1 MKINQYLLYLLLF
14 LVVFN
19 YGVLADT
26 QWIDMVSP
34 INHSQWKNIAVGDL
48 DTDGIPDIVAA
59 NPDPNEQFSDYS
71 GLPVW
76 LGQIYSGSQAPF
88 YWGLSRGYEIS
99 GTSVSMP
106 LPDPKNTASPH
117 VSCVFIGNTCNLMG
131 EWTME
136 IAEKARI
143 NQLYVVSGGS
153 DFNAAIPSGV
163 FWPDIYHLDYD
174 TWKFTQIESGNSFK
188 VFSERYGQ
196 QSNNLTL
203 GVPYTS
209 DRGQIEILVT
219 RKTKGNAQDPEIF
232 HIVTQPALA
241 NVYTIDRISY
251 PERRYL
257 TDNTGNTLIRPSA
270 IFVDR
275 SSLMQLR
282 YDPKPFDEPLTKGQ
296 KWYFHTPHGP
306 KTNEAY
312 NSVKLFDVNRD
323 GQLDIVAAGPNGID
337 IFLQTGPAM
346 SDWGFQPINPRNG
359 VPNNGFVA
367 YLGVGENENNHVYP
381 NVVRDDVWVAE
392 YKDGFFSAYGLFT
405 HASGPRF
412 LPYEQTST
420 YCRELTIKSITG
432 GPFINGDKFYFSV
445 KRVNWDIRSGPD
457 TSADYTDILVDD
469 ITRNGY
475 ADIIASKATGGFDY
489 FSFNGTNW
497 IKKEGI
503 TFGNVVTSMLLKDV
517 DNDGWLDL
525 IASSNRGVHVWRKL
539 PGGGWDRDTGPAQDR
554 SFLGVTAA
562 DFNKDGFMDIAA
574 TEDLGGDVGAIQVW
588 YFDSEK
594 GWFQRSRASVPTPDP
609 NNVGN
614 GFMSVVKV
622 SHILTIPEIWTLTC
636 DVEMANSGLFRVTGS
651 RSGIQS
657 KMARVGEAYISDRGQ
672 VEFTIFDGLVD
683 YAVNDKFTFR
693 TGRGPLELRK
703 FGAIA
708 ASDLNKDGNMDIF
721 ATSLNNFGIG
731 IWLGNG
737 HYGWLAETP
746 PESSSSWQ
754 TLSADV
760 DLNFDGHPDIVAGSY
775 SPGGGIQNGIKIWVG
790 KHSSPNVWKD
800 WIYKPIINGRF
811 NKIVHADFNNDGNL
825 DIALTSDD
833 PSNEGIWLLTGNG
846 QGDFEKITT
855 PISDDTN
862 YFSICAGDF
871 NQDGLCDIAAGK
883 KGEGFDVFLNGPD
896 FSWSNNTSSIMVGEI
911 YDITAAD
918 IDRDGH
924 LDLIIAQNY
933 ISSDRPGVI
942 VYFNDGKGNFSDSQS
957 MPLSATVYSHWSVD
971 AIDLDNNGILD
982 IITTNA
988 SGNPGTFIFYGFLD
1002 DDDRLNYNSY
1012 TIIVDPQG
1020 HDHNYGLAVADFN
1033 LDAQKEFATGSDG
1046 HGGLG
1051 FVGFGSH
1058 FEECNFMWTTLGFGK
1073 IRDIAVADITNN
1085 GYPDIV
1091 ISTEQNGVQAYK
1103 TVPGF
1108 PGQHSFSFAPLKHPA
1123 GTGDYVGITA
1133 ADFTNDG
1140 LIDVIASRNQSSG
1153 ASGLDMWIS
1162 YRDFS
1167 LPRITNTY
1175 PKNNTT
1181 FNVGADTDVYVSF
1194 SKTMDP
1200 STLTYENIQITK
1212 DGNPIGYSIVTLDSN
1227 HTIRI
1232 TASEM
1237 VRHAQYTVTIV
1248 GGFEG
1253 VRDQNG
1259 NMFDGNQDGQAQ
1271 ESPYDDYVFS
1281 FITIDT
1287 IPPSVPTGL
1296 LATPGDAE
1304 VSLRWLPNN
1313 HPILDSD
1320 LEGYYVVW
1328 QVADHSEPE
1337 NYKFYSKEELGVPP
1351 RITIRGVKNLVELEL
1366 SVVSRDFD
1374 YNESLYSERVRV
1386 LPYPERP
1393 QIWWGGTYDT
1403 LVTSNE
1409 GGYMTLLA
1417 FVVDPKGTIQNVEL
1431 YYEDMPTG
1439 AYLIDGGHPDF
1450 PSGLG
1455 LYALHGRVDPLHT
1468 GYLEIPFQ
1476 MVAHSTSGLKSAM
1489 WPYLHMQR
1497 DIPGSGGSTAS
1508 PRPGSLE
1515 RYFALKHQQ
1524 FIRQTEIPF
1533 ERQRPSTSPDRPQ
1546 ILCAGFT
1553 ANPEADFEFGARNWL
1568 TAIVVDPNDG
1578 DGYSDIQTV
1587 ELIYRN
1593 ERYPLV
1599 NTGIANFGFADE
1611 LELTPVIWGID
1622 LTWYGEETDPEGPN
1636 GRQHYLEGPQLMK
1649 IQAVDYDGNA
1659 SDIWPYFIV
1668 N

>member
-1 MKINQYLLYLLLF
+1 MKHNLRLLYLLSF
-14 LVVFN
+14 LLVFN
-19 YGVLADT
+19 LNVFADT

-34 INHSQWKNIAVGDL
+34 INHSQWKSIAVADL

-59 NPDPNEQFSDYS
+59 NPDSNEQFSDYS

-76 LGQIYSGSQAPF
+76 LGQIYSGSQAPY

-106 LPDPKNTASPH
+106 VPNPENSASPH
-117 VSCVFIGNTCNLMG
+117 VSCAFIGNTCNLMG
-131 EWTME
+131 EWTLE
-136 IAEKARI
+136 IATKAQI
-143 NQLYVVSGGS
+143 NELYVVSGAS
-153 DFNAAIPSGV
+153 NFSATIPSNV

-174 TWKFTQIESGNSFK
+174 TWKFTQIGNTDSFK
-188 VFSERYGQ
+188 VASDIYGS
-196 QSNNLTL
+196 QSSDLIL

-209 DRGQIEILVT
+209 DRGQITILVT
-219 RKTKGNAQDPEIF
+219 RSTKSNTLDQEIF
-232 HIVTQPALA
+232 HIITQPALA
-241 NVYTIDRISY
+241 EVYTVDRNSH
-251 PERRYL
+251 PNRRYL
-257 TDNTGNTLIRPSA
+257 VDNTGNTMIKPG
-270 IFVDR
+270 IFFTDR
-275 SSLMQLR
+275 LSLMQLR
-282 YDPKPFDEPLTKGQ
+282 FDPKPFDDPLTKGH
-296 KWYFHTPHGP
+296 KWHFHTPDGP
-306 KTNEAY
+306 KTNKAY

-337 IFLQTGPAM
+337 VFLQAGPSM
-346 SDWGFQPINPRNG
+346 SDWGFRPANPRNN
-359 VPNNGFVA
+359 VPSCNLEG
-367 YLGVGENENNHVYP
+367 YLGDIWENIYP
-381 NVVRDDVWVAE
+381 NQVRDDVWVVE
-392 YKDGFFSAYGLFT
+392 YKDGRFFAYGLFT
-405 HASGPRF
+405 NGTGPSF
-412 LPYEQTST
+412 LPHEPTST
-420 YCRELTIKSITG
+420 HCREFTIKKIDG
-432 GPFINGDKFYFSV
+432 GPFTNGDKFYLSL
-445 KRVNWDIRSGPD
+445 KRVNWDTRTGPS

-475 ADIIASKATGGFDY
+475 ADIIASKASGGFDY
-489 FSFNGTNW
+489 FSFNGTSW
-497 IKKEGI
+497 VKKEGI
-503 TFGNVVTSMLLKDV
+503 SFSNVVTSMLLKDI

-525 IASSNRGVHVWRKL
+525 IASSNRGVHVWRKW
-539 PGGGWDRDTGPAQDR
+539 PGGGWENDTGPAQDR
-554 SFLGVTAA
+554 SFLGITAA

-574 TEDLGGDVGAIQVW
+574 TEDLGGDIGAIQVW
-588 YFDSEK
+588 YYDPVK
-594 GWFQRSRASVPTPDP
+594 GWFQRSRASVPAPDP
-609 NNVGN
+609 NNVGD
-614 GFMSVVKV
+614 GIMSVVKV
-622 SHILTIPEIWTLTC
+622 SHIHTIPETWSLTC
-636 DVEMANSGLFRVTGS
+636 DVAMANSGLFKVTGS

-657 KMARVGEAYISDRGQ
+657 KMAKVGETYIADRGQ

-703 FGAIA
+703 FGAIV

-737 HYGWLAETP
+737 HYGWQAETP

-754 TLSADV
+754 ALSADI
-760 DLNFDGHPDIVAGSY
+760 DLNFDGHPDIIAGSY
-775 SPGGGIQNGIKIWVG
+775 SPGGGIQNGIKIWAG
-790 KHSSPNVWKD
+790 KHSSPNVWRD

-833 PSNEGIWLLTGNG
+833 PSNEGIWLLEGNG
-846 QGDFEKITT
+846 QGDFEKIASL
-855 PISDDTN
+855 ISTETN

-883 KGEGFDVFLNGPD
+883 KSGGFDVFLNAPD
-896 FSWSNNTSSIMVGEI
+896 YTWSPNTSSITIGEI

-924 LDLIIAQNY
+924 LDLIIAQNF
-933 ISSDRPGVI
+933 ISPKYPGVVI
-942 VYFNDGKGNFSDSQS
+942 YFNDGNGHFSDSRS
-957 MPLSATVYSHWSVD
+957 MPLPATVYSHWSVE

-982 IITTNA
+982 IITTNT
-988 SGNPGTFIFYGFLD
+988 SGNPGTYIFYGFLD
-1002 DDDRLNYNSY
+1002 DDGNLKYNVY
-1012 TIIVDPQG
+1012 TEIIDPQG

-1058 FEECNFMWTTLGFGK
+1058 FIECNYMPIGLGFGK
-1073 IRDIAVADITNN
+1073 IRDMAVADITNN

-1140 LIDVIASRNQSSG
+1140 LVDVIASRNQSSG
-1153 ASGLDMWIS
+1153 LSGLDMWVS

-1167 LPRITNTY
+1167 LPFITNTH
-1175 PKNNTT
+1175 PKNNSV
-1181 FNVGADTDVYVSF
+1181 FNVGGDTDVYVSF
-1194 SKTMDP
+1194 SKPMDS
-1200 STLTYENIQITK
+1200 STLTYENIQITQ

-1227 HTIRI
+1227 HTVRI
-1232 TASEM
+1232 TPSRI

-1248 GGFEG
+1248 GGTEG

-1259 NMFDGNQDGQAQ
+1259 NMFDGNRDGQAQ
-1271 ESPYDDYVFS
+1271 ESPYDDYIFN

-1296 LATPGDAE
+1296 IAIPGDAE
-1304 VSLRWLPNN
+1304 VTLRWLPNS
-1313 HPILDSD
+1313 HPILDAD

-1328 QVADHSEPE
+1328 QVSDHSEQE
-1337 NYKFYSKEELGVPP
+1337 NYKFYAKEELGVPP
-1351 RITIRGVKNLVELEL
+1351 QITIRGVKNMVEIEL
-1366 SVVSRDFD
+1366 SVVSRDYD
-1374 YNESLYSERVRV
+1374 YNESLYSERVKA

-1393 QIWWGGTYDT
+1393 QIWWGGMYDT

-1409 GGYMTLLA
+1409 GGHMTLLA
-1417 FVVDPKGTIQNVEL
+1417 FVVDPKGTVQNVEI

-1450 PSGLG
+1450 PAGLG
-1455 LYALHGRVDPLHT
+1455 LFALHGWVNPLYT

-1476 MVAHSTSGLKSAM
+1476 MVAHSTSGLSSAM
-1489 WPYLHMQR
+1489 WPYLHVQR
-1497 DIPGSGGSTAS
+1497 DIPGSGGAAIAK
-1508 PRPGSLE
+1508 PGSFE
-1515 RYFALKHQQ
+1515 RYFALKQQQ
-1524 FIRQTEIPF
+1524 FIQQTEIPF
-1533 ERQRPSTSPDRPQ
+1533 ERQRPSTSPNRPQ
-1546 ILCAGFT
+1546 ILCAGLT

-1568 TAIVVDPNDG
+1568 TAIIVDPNDA
-1578 DGYSDIQTV
+1578 DGYSDIEKV
-1587 ELIYRN
+1587 ELLYRN
-1593 ERYPLV
+1593 ERYPFV
-1599 NTGIANFGFADE
+1599 NIGIANFGFADE
-1611 LELTPVIWGID
+1611 LELTPIIWGHD
-1622 LTWYGEETDPEGPN
+1622 MTWFGEVTDPEGPTGSQHWEE
-1636 GRQHYLEGPQLMK
+1636 GRQLFR

-1659 SDIWPYFIV
+1659 SDIWPHFTI